1 MGPGLFAA
9 FEEIK
14 TYLSSPPCLSIPYLG
29 EPLFLY
35 LAVSEHAVSAVL
47 VRETHEGQKPVFFVS
62 KTMDET
68 ESRYLPLEKAAL
80 ALIQAAKKL
89 PHYFQ
94 ASTVTVLTDLPLKM
108 LMHSSDFSGRITRWG
123 VHLGSLG
130 VEYKPQTSIKGQVLA
145 DFVAKF
151 QGKRE
156 SSEPT
161 YTSSPHAD
169 EGSSEWKLFVDG
181 ASNMKGAGAGAV
193 LVSPEGLILEQAV
206 RLGFLASNNE
216 AEYEALLIGLRS
228 ALRLG
233 ADRLQVFC
241 DSQLVVN
248 HILGEYLARDERMMT
263 YLSITKSLLSK
274 FDYVQVEQIRKEYN
288 SHADILAKLATA
300 LESDLHR
307 TVTVEVLN
315 APSTLIDTVD
325 RVCGTSTEASWM
337 DPLIAYL
344 QDDCLPQDPKA
355 ANVIKRKASRYWLS
369 KEGNLYKRSFSGPYL
384 LCVHPNLVDD
394 LLFEIHEGI
403 CGSHIGGRSLAH

>member
-1 MGPGLFAA
+1 MA
-9 FEEIK
+9 E
-14 TYLSSPPCLSIPYLG
+14 
-29 EPLFLY
+29 
-35 LAVSEHAVSAVL
+35 
-47 VRETHEGQKPVFFVS
+47 
-62 KTMDET
+62 
-68 ESRYLPLEKAAL
+68 
-80 ALIQAAKKL
+80 
-89 PHYFQ
+89 
-94 ASTVTVLTDLPLKM
+94 
-108 LMHSSDFSGRITRWG
+108 
-123 VHLGSLG
+123 
-130 VEYKPQTSIKGQVLA
+130 
-145 DFVAKF
+145 F

-161 YTSSPHAD
+161 YTSSPHAV
-169 EGSSEWKLFVDG
+169 EGSSVWKLFVDG

-193 LVSPEGLILEQAV
+193 LVSPEGLILEKAV

-228 ALRLG
+228 AIRLG

-248 HILGEYLARDERMMT
+248 HISGEYLARDERIT
-263 YLSITKSLLSK
+263 SYLSITKSLLSE
-274 FDYVQVEQIRKEYN
+274 FDYVQVEQIRREYN
-288 SHADILAKLATA
+288 SHANILAKLATS

-315 APSTLIDTVD
+315 APSTLIGTVD

-344 QDDCLPQDPKA
+344 RDDCLPQDLKA

-384 LCVHPNLVDD
+384 LCVHPNVVDD

-403 CGSHIGGRSLAH
+403 CGSHTEGRSLAH